1 MIGIRLP
8 ADIEG
13 RLNKLAKAT
22 GRTKSYYVREAL
34 VGRLPELEA
43 AYLEENR
50 RIKLRTQTAATK
62 KPQQQRQ
69 EAGR

>member
-34 VGRLPELEA
+34 VGHLAKFEA
-43 AYLEENR
+43 TYLEEHR
-50 RIKLRTQTAATK
+50 RIKLRTQASAMK
-62 KPQQQRQ
+62 KPQRQ
-69 EAGR
+69 GAG